1 MKYNRLHFKKKNII
15 GYITMYNLNYNQFFK
30 LLDNNKKL
38 NKEFEKHMKNDF
50 KKSEKKNPPSSI
62 IKLWKNNKGL
72 KKKNMRVC
80 FLIHKNKY
88 IGSFR
93 YTKTRVSETRMK
105 GINLDNKIYVKI
117 SIVYIIPEYRK
128 LGLAYKM
135 LSKIVSKNRCYLFV
149 DNNNL
154 KAYNLY
160 KKLGFKKIGGNNNE
174 SILVNS

>member
-15 GYITMYNLNYNQFFK
+15 GYITMYKLNYNQFFK
-30 LLDNNKKL
+30 LLDDNDKL
-38 NKEFEKHMKNDF
+38 YKEFDKHMKSDWKKAIKKSPPKSIIEMWRNNERF
-50 KKSEKKNPPSSI
+50 KK
-62 IKLWKNNKGL
+62 KLI
-72 KKKNMRVC
+72 VC
-80 FLIHKNKY
+80 FLVYKNKY

-93 YTKTRVSETRMK
+93 YTKTRVNETRMK
-105 GINLDNKIYVKI
+105 GVNLNNKIYVKI

-135 LSKIVSKNRCYLFV
+135 LSKIVSKNKCYLFV

-174 SILVNS
+174 SVLVHS